1 MFSFSKIMPH
11 EKEVSKES
19 EKTCKESSCILK
31 TTFLQHPCEHL
42 FLCIIF
48 STLSKTLLNQ
58 SFYLFS
64 FIYLGL
70 GVLLPNS
77 KNKSIH
83 YTLTSNMRMYVT

>member
-1 MFSFSKIMPH
+1 MFSFSKTMPH
-11 EKEVSKES
+11 EKEVSKS
-19 EKTCKESSCILK
+19 EKTCKESSCMLK